1 MCELVAANDAFA
13 DLRPGGALHDRLHLV
28 PVARDQAGGPQLW
41 ENGNYSSCNFPQL
54 IAEYYGYLKEDT
66 ESAPDD
72 PTRRPAARPT
82 AAAASA

>member
-1 MCELVAANDAFA
+1 LPTCA
-13 DLRPGGALHDRLHLV
+13 R
-28 PVARDQAGGPQLW
+28 VARCTIACTWCRWAQGQAGGPQLW

-54 IAEYYGYLKEDT
+54 IAEYYGYLKQDT

-82 AAAASA
+82 AAAVSA

>member
-1 MCELVAANDAFA
+1 MCELVAANHAFA
-13 DLRPGGALHDRLHLV
+13 DLRPGGALQIACTWCRW
-28 PVARDQAGGPQLW
+28 AQGQAGGPQLW